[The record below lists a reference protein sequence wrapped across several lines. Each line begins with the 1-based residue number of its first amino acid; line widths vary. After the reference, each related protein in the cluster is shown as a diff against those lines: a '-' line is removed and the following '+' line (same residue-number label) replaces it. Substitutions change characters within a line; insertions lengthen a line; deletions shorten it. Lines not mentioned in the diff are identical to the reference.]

1 MRLKVF
7 SPLSEILGFK
17 EKEVKLE
24 GKVRIR
30 DIQELAKVNLGDY
43 VLSLNRTKV
52 VSLDTE
58 VGDDDELWILP
69 PIDGG

>member
-43 VLSLNRTKV
+43 FLSLNRTKV